1 MNHALA
7 ITSLALLTL
16 GSAAHAQSVVLARS
30 VLGSGGGS
38 MSGAGLSLAGTSG
51 QFAAGAATGDSL
63 TFVGGFWGGG
73 SQPPRCPA
81 DVDDGTGTG
90 TPDGGVTIE
99 DLLYY
104 LAIFSDGDVRADLD
118 DGSSTGTPDGG
129 VTIEDLLY
137 FLDRFQNGC

>member
-7 ITSLALLTL
+7 LTSLAILT
-16 GSAAHAQSVVLARS
+16 SAAHAQSVVLVRS

-38 MSGAGLSLAGTSG
+38 ASGAGLTLSGTSG
-51 QFAAGAATGDSL
+51 QFAVGNASGTSL
-63 TFVGGFWGGG
+63 TFVGGFWGDGR
-73 SQPPRCPA
+73 QPPRCPA